1 MAVEVVFGDDGGALD
16 GEGVGV
22 DVLVGGEGEV
32 LEAFYVEFVALADSL
47 GLGGGVG
54 IGGIEMY

>member
-1 MAVEVVFGDDGGALD
+1 MD

-54 IGGIEMY
+54 IGGIEIY